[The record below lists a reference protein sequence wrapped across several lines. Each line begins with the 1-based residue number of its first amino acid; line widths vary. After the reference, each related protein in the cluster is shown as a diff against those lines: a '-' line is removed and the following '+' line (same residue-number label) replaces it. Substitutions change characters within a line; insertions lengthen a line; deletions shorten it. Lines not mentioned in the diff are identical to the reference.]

1 MIYDYECSYCGNK
14 QYGVEQS
21 VKDKPIKKCSK
32 CNKLTLERVI
42 LSPPMVKCTNITT
55 VGQLAEKN
63 AKKIG
68 KYALSERSEKNK
80 NKIEKNIYGNLDKKQ
95 TRKLANMSKK
105 QKEKYVMTGEGL

>member
-80 NKIEKNIYGNLDKKQ
+80 NKIEKNIYGNLDKNKQ
-95 TRKLANMSKK
+95 ENWRICLKNKKKNM
-105 QKEKYVMTGEGL
+105 L